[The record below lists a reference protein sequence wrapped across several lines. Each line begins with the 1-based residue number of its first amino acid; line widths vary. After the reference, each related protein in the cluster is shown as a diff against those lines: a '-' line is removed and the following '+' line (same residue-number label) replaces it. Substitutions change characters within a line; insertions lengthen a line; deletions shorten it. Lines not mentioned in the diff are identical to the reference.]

1 VTGEIIVWNREA
13 KFGFVRSVTG
23 KTFYIGHSSFCDS
36 QQIDTMRA
44 GIRVEFEKRRDKSF
58 DNALNAGSFRDDPR
72 IRNHRNPRI
81 VDETKS
87 PVAAKVRVIRE
98 SQEPGRLGHGETSR
112 AGESL
117 TGQEP
122 STDPVVIPE
131 PELETVLAPATRT
144 KPLIELILEKRAR
157 R

>member
-44 GIRVEFEKRRDKSF
+44 GITVEFERRPRDKSF

-72 IRNHRNPRI
+72 VRNHRNPRI
-81 VDETKS
+81 VDETES
-87 PVAAKVRVIRE
+87 PVAAKVRVIRK
-98 SQEPGRLGHGETSR
+98 SQEP
-112 AGESL
+112 A
-117 TGQEP
+117 
-122 STDPVVIPE
+122 VAE
-131 PELETVLAPATRT
+131 PETVAESESETVLAPSTRN
-144 KPLIELILEKRAR
+144 KPCSS
-157 R
+157 